1 MPTIS
6 RVTTS
11 YSTERTTMYK
21 DDKGVVA
28 AIHMFTLFDIN
39 GTRISRTIVDF
50 ELMEVD
56 ITVGSNPTITYKL

>member
-11 YSTERTTMYK
+11 YSTERTAMYK
-21 DDKGVVA
+21 DDKDAVS
-28 AIHMFTLFDIN
+28 AIHMFSLFDIN

-56 ITVGSNPTITYKL
+56 LTVGNNPTITYKI

>member
-11 YSTERTTMYK
+11 YSTERISMYK
-21 DDKGVVA
+21 DRKDVVA

-39 GTRISRTIVDF
+39 GKRVSSTLVDF

-56 ITVGSNPTITYKL
+56 LTVGNDPTITYKL

>member
-11 YSTERTTMYK
+11 YSTERISMYK
-21 DDKGVVA
+21 DHKDVVA
-28 AIHMFTLFDIN
+28 AIHMFALFDIN
-39 GTRISRTIVDF
+39 GKSISSTLVDF

-56 ITVGSNPTITYKL
+56 LTVGNDPTITCKL